1 MRRQGRMIC
10 VTLVAL
16 MAVFAM
22 GGTDPANS
30 AGQGFKIIRGEG
42 SVCAAGHGVVQF
54 HGTGDLVA
62 KIQAGQLIV
71 SDESAIVEIRGE
83 GVKHTFPNGWVL
95 YQGFNG
101 WVHLRGEDLFGQV
114 LGKGL
119 RLKVE
124 GEGIIMLMGRG
135 AYRSP
140 CDATDEPVGS
150 FNEKGVGVELG
161 DYLDEPEEFLE

>member
-1 MRRQGRMIC
+1 MRK
-10 VTLVAL
+10 
-16 MAVFAM
+16 
-22 GGTDPANS
+22 
-30 AGQGFKIIRGEG
+30 GFRIIRGEG
-42 SVCAAGHGVVQF
+42 SVCAAGRGVVQL

-62 KIQAGQLIV
+62 KVKKGQLII

-83 GVKHTFPNGWVL
+83 GRKLTLPNGWVL

-101 WVHLRGEDLFGQV
+101 WVHLRGEDLFGQIM
-114 LGKGL
+114 GKGL
-119 RLKVE
+119 RVKVE

-140 CDATDEPVGS
+140 CDAPDKPWRY

-161 DYLDEPEEFLE
+161 ESLIETEEFAE

>member
-1 MRRQGRMIC
+1 MM
-10 VTLVAL
+10 LAAL
-16 MAVFAM
+16 LALFVMADADV
-22 GGTDPANS
+22 ANS
-30 AGQGFKIIRGEG
+30 AGQGFRIIRGEG

-62 KIQAGQLIV
+62 RVEMGQLIV
-71 SDESAIVEIRGE
+71 SDESAVVEIRGK
-83 GVKHTFPNGWVL
+83 GRKHTMPNGWVL

-101 WVHLRGEDLFGQV
+101 KVHLRGEDVFGQ
-114 LGKGL
+114 LIGKGL

-140 CDATDEPVGS
+140 CDAPEEPWGY
-150 FNEKGVGVELG
+150 FNEEGVGVELG
-161 DYLDEPEEFLE
+161 EYLSEPEELTE